1 MKTKSHLLGMEGM
14 RLKVLVRS
22 RLEEEARLKEEEA
35 KALRAKEKLEKRL
48 GLTPTTE
55 AAAVESLLVTENT
68 SNSGP
73 TPSL

>member
-14 RLKVLVRS
+14 RLRVLVRS

-35 KALRAKEKLEKRL
+35 KSLQAKEKIEKRL
-48 GLTPTTE
+48 GLAASSE
-55 AAAVESLLVTENT
+55 AATVESPFATENT

-73 TPSL
+73 TPPL